1 LKIWQL
7 VLHRNAVRHVPVR
20 VEDEVGDLVR
30 KHQRLP
36 VGLARD
42 DAHLELVR
50 AVLDDA
56 ERIASDVDPHV
67 EGTKVRR
74 QPAPALQVGSN
85 LLEACLDGDVHRG
98 PSGGAYHSVHGE
110 AVALL
115 EVSHGLGEGRV
126 DDEGVVR
133 GPGERRRGET

>member
-1 LKIWQL
+1 
-7 VLHRNAVRHVPVR
+7 VPVR
-20 VEDEVGDLVR
+20 VEDEVGDLIR
-30 KHQRLP
+30 KHRRLP

-42 DAHLELVR
+42 DAHLEPVR
-50 AVLDDA
+50 AVLGDA

-85 LLEACLDGDVHRG
+85 LLEACLDG
-98 PSGGAYHSVHGE
+98 PYHSVHGE